1 MMKFRKIRVI
11 SIVEMNYVIISNV
24 EKLMLKILYYFT
36 VFFEQIITR
45 NDLRYFNKLREELE
59 E

>member
-24 EKLMLKILYYFT
+24 EKLMLKILYNFT
-36 VFFEQIITR
+36 GFFEQIITR
-45 NDLRYFNKLREELE
+45 NDLRYFNKLR
-59 E
+59 